1 MQQPEPKIALL
12 IDADNAPAS
21 KIRMVLSEV
30 EKHGVVTVRRAYG
43 NWSKES
49 LKPWVNCLPAYAIC
63 PMQQFDYTK
72 GKNASDVA
80 LAIDAMELLLTQ
92 PIDAFAIVSSDS
104 DFTPLVVRILNNNKK
119 VYGFGE
125 RKAPTP
131 FVSACSKFFYLETAK
146 ETAEEIA
153 KAEVGDRK
161 EGKLLKQDTKLIQ
174 ILRGAIANVQ
184 ETDGWAAMSQV
195 GMQVRKQPEFSLSH
209 YGYKSISLLFKAIDL
224 FEIRQQ
230 KQGLYVR
237 QKGR

>member
-1 MQQPEPKIALL
+1 MPYFP
-12 IDADNAPAS
+12 
-21 KIRMVLSEV
+21 LS
-30 EKHGVVTVRRAYG
+30 
-43 NWSKES
+43 
-49 LKPWVNCLPAYAIC
+49 
-63 PMQQFDYTK
+63 
-72 GKNASDVA
+72 
-80 LAIDAMELLLTQ
+80 
-92 PIDAFAIVSSDS
+92 
-104 DFTPLVVRILNNNKK
+104 FTLMHYP
-119 VYGFGE
+119 
-125 RKAPTP
+125 
-131 FVSACSKFFYLETAK
+131 KFFYLEVAK